1 MKLYHNLAMG
11 MVAGA
16 TAAFVTCPLDV
27 LKTRIMLS
35 ADLPKSQRFSI
46 LQTLRKIIR
55 EEGYCT
61 LFKGVVPRVI
71 QISMG
76 GALWF
81 GAFEEYKRQ
90 LSRFL

>member
-1 MKLYHNLAMG
+1 MVLG

-35 ADLPKSQRFSI
+35 ADLPREYRHTVIETLQKI
-46 LQTLRKIIR
+46 LC
-55 EEGYCT
+55 EEGFRS

-90 LSRFL
+90 LHRFVT

>member
-1 MKLYHNLAMG
+1 MLLG
-11 MVAGA
+11 MIAGA

-35 ADLPKSQRFSI
+35 ADLPRKHR
-46 LQTLRKIIR
+46 LTVMETLRKLLR
-55 EEGYCT
+55 EEGFLS

-90 LSRFL
+90 LHRFVT